1 MVGLMPWSSFNE
13 IPNLYKNQMKKNIM
27 PIPESGSV
35 QCKLCMNQMTVI
47 AYFDH
52 LRKLPEEHQIV
63 FNILYYEGFDFANR
77 SVNYNNQFFR
87 NIFNLHVSKKRKKFM
102 KNAVRRI
109 MHNEGKKISADG
121 DLKTLIGSKFVRS
134 LIDEK
139 FEIKSEYG
147 DPIQLIKGDRHERRR
162 KIVEQLRN
170 DIKIR
175 QENQEKKR
183 EKIRKENE
191 GKIREKSPIV
201 IDDDS
206 EPEFFIG
213 NTNDSNQEFFTG
225 NPVPEN
231 NDEFEISSVLDNDEI
246 VFVSEKIPKKRKIS
260 PEKNSSEKRPKIKAE
275 SSRHFEEPEV
285 KSLAGTFSSNFFQA
299 FQKPIEI
306 PDCIVIDES
315 DDNFDLSNLKE
326 KSKDE
331 SRAFLKASRKKN
343 EHCELSLICPID
355 DKRVVYPVRGKEC
368 AHKEI
373 FDAKTFLDR
382 KLKNCPICTSPLI
395 FT

>member
-1 MVGLMPWSSFNE
+1 MIGTKDAE
-13 IPNLYKNQMKKNIM
+13 
-27 PIPESGSV
+27 
-35 QCKLCMNQMTVI
+35 KLLNNFETI
-47 AYFDH
+47 
-52 LRKLPEEHQIV
+52 LKL
-63 FNILYYEGFDFANR
+63 D
-77 SVNYNNQFFR
+77 
-87 NIFNLHVSKKRKKFM
+87 
-102 KNAVRRI
+102 
-109 MHNEGKKISADG
+109 KKI
-121 DLKTLIGSKFVRS
+121 KK
-134 LIDEK
+134 
-139 FEIKSEYG
+139 
-147 DPIQLIKGDRHERRR
+147 
-162 KIVEQLRN
+162 
-170 DIKIR
+170 
-175 QENQEKKR
+175 KKR

-395 FT
+395 FTDLEKDLHISEFLLVDSCSKAVTVTHMGGFKLNNKIQRRDQYIGPSKKQYRYFYSGK